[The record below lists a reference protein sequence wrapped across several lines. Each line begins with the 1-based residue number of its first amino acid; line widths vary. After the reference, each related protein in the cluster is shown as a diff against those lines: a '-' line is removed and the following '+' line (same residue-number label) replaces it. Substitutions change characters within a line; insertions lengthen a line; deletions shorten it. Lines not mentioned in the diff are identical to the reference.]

1 MGSQDRRNRRNRR
14 KHVLPNL
21 SGRQIGHYKLIRRI
35 SQSEFSDVY
44 LGVHVIL
51 NMRVVVKVSKQER
64 DEQHAFLT
72 EARILAYMKHP
83 HIINVIDYNHY
94 KGRPYIVTGYA
105 ARGTLMQ
112 LFLDKMPVP
121 VSTVLTYMQPV
132 AEALDF
138 LHVKG
143 YVHHDVKASN
153 IFLDAYDNVL
163 LGDFGLAVPI
173 GESSASGTFY
183 ATTTHA
189 APERIIDSYS
199 ASPSADVYAMG
210 ITLYHLL
217 TGHFPFQG
225 EDVLAQHVT
234 NAPPPLRTY
243 VPSLSLA
250 VEMVVLKSLSKRVE
264 DRFESV
270 GELLNALRKAYEQSD
285 DAGTMR
291 SIGSIGSAGHPDNDE
306 SEQRGSPQSE
316 DVLDTACALESYL
329 LLSTLPAALAY
340 VKGISTNICWL
351 IFALS
356 VLCIPT
362 FGVLLHPKRR
372 AKILVLLTLLASTLI
387 GFVAQNLLLTG
398 TIQFMA
404 LVCCTF
410 FLFLYALF
418 QTFR

>member
-1 MGSQDRRNRRNRR
+1 M
-14 KHVLPNL
+14 H
-21 SGRQIGHYKLIRRI
+21 
-35 SQSEFSDVY
+35 
-44 LGVHVIL
+44 
-51 NMRVVVKVSKQER
+51 
-64 DEQHAFLT
+64 
-72 EARILAYMKHP
+72 
-83 HIINVIDYNHY
+83 
-94 KGRPYIVTGYA
+94 
-105 ARGTLMQ
+105 

-138 LHVKG
+138 LHAKG

-163 LGDFGLAVPI
+163 LGDFGLAASI
-173 GESSASGTFY
+173 GETSSSGTFY
-183 ATTTHA
+183 ATPTHA
-189 APERIIDSYS
+189 APERIMNGYS
-199 ASPSADVYAMG
+199 ASRSADVYAMG

-225 EDVLAQHVT
+225 DDVLRQHVKDE
-234 NAPPPLRTY
+234 PPLLRSY
-243 VPSLSLA
+243 VPSLPLA

-270 GELLNALRKAYEQSD
+270 GELLNALRTAYEQSD
-285 DAGTMR
+285 DIGTM
-291 SIGSIGSAGHPDNDE
+291 SSTGSMGNPDNDE
-306 SEQRGSPQSE
+306 REQRGTPQGE

-356 VLCIPT
+356 ALCIPT
-362 FGVLLHPKRR
+362 LGVLLRPKRR
-372 AKILVLLTLLASTLI
+372 ARILVLLTLLASTLI
-387 GFVAQNLLLTG
+387 GYIAQSFLLTG

-410 FLFLYALF
+410 ALFLYALF